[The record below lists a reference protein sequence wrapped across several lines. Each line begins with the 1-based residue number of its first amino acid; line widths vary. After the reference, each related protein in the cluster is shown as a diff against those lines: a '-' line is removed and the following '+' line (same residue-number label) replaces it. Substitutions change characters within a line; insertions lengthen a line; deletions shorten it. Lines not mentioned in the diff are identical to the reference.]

1 MAPWRGPRYRSWASN
16 GNLAAIGALIVFAT
30 YVTFEAFGEA
40 PVALVN
46 LLGPTVGV
54 WFASVASDKAKRDK
68 ETEATARTAETK
80 ADTANAKADR
90 LAEVAIVE
98 HPELAETEVAEPSP
112 PPAAGRPRVEDDL
125 PGPATPIED
134 GGTR

>member
-1 MAPWRGPRYRSWASN
+1 MAPWRGPRHRSWASN

-30 YVTFEAFGEA
+30 YVAFEVFGEA

-54 WFASVASDKAKRDK
+54 WFASVASDKSKRDK
-68 ETEATARTAETK
+68 ETEATAQAAEVK

-90 LAEVAIVE
+90 LAEAVE
-98 HPELAETEVAEPSP
+98 HPELAEPEPP
-112 PPAAGRPRVEDDL
+112 TRGRPPGRARPPARGDAAPAGGDTDQAGGLDD
-125 PGPATPIED
+125 
-134 GGTR
+134 